1 MAAGGRGDFA
11 PDGALALR
19 VSPPPDVSTSPHA
32 ELRPGAGVT
41 SSAGATPGAS
51 TTSSVGASPSVSVT
65 AGAPVAISAGAGPL
79 TFTRLKWTSF
89 FHSVVYLSLIVCAI
103 ARLAGP
109 TLILGW
115 THGILWIVMSL
126 ACIAAVRRRVIPLR
140 VGVAVAVLGGLGPFV
155 GSYEFVREQRRRTR
169 DAPAPDH

>member
-1 MAAGGRGDFA
+1 VAARGGRG
-11 PDGALALR
+11 PVENGPLA
-19 VSPPPDVSTSPHA
+19 VGVSTSP
-32 ELRPGAGVT
+32 EVNT
-41 SSAGATPGAS
+41 SPRAA
-51 TTSSVGASPSVSVT
+51 VSP
-65 AGAPVAISAGAGPL
+65 AAPAAAAAGAGPL

-126 ACIAAVRRRVIPLR
+126 ACITAVRRRVIPLR
-140 VGVAVAVLGGLGPFV
+140 VGVAVAVLGGLGPFI
-155 GSYEFVREQRRRTR
+155 GSYEFVREQRRRTPA
-169 DAPAPDH
+169 APAPDH